1 MNKISFSCMCA
12 ASAVHMRPTTETLI
26 IPALAIGF
34 SPAEAEH
41 LYDCCCA
48 IYRSSKEEHMNR

>member
-12 ASAVHMRPTTETLI
+12 ASAVHMCPTTDTLI

-48 IYRSSKEEHMNR
+48 IYRSSKEERMNR